1 MAIYSHYRPQ
11 AGVGLANSGTF
22 GGNTVSLS
30 HFDGADAA
38 VTTFDDIS
46 GNNWVFAGS
55 AQLDTAQLKFG
66 TASVLFTGDPDA
78 VTNTLDNSLI
88 SSDPLT
94 FEYFARFAIGGGV
107 LTECQTAG
115 GDPVIRINI
124 DNSANTLVWQVRDE
138 DGGIIG
144 SGTESIIVADDT
156 QYHVAGVILDTNVQ
170 IYFNESRIV
179 NATLTGTKGAAKTI
193 FLNGLTALTNSWVD
207 ECRLSKIVRYTG
219 ATLTQPTSAFVID

>member
-46 GNNWVFAGS
+46 GNSWAFATS

-94 FEYFARFAIGGGV
+94 FEFFARFATNAGV

-124 DNSANTLVWQVRDE
+124 DNAGNTLIWQVRNEAGD
-138 DGGIIG
+138 IIG
-144 SGTESIIVADDT
+144 SGTENITVADDI
-156 QYHVAGVILDTNVQ
+156 QYHVAGVIIGDNVQ

-179 NATLTGTKGAAKTI
+179 NSTLTGTKGAAKTI
-193 FLNGLTALTNSWVD
+193 FLNGLTALTNSWID
-207 ECRLSKIVRYTG
+207 ECRLSKVTRYTG
-219 ATLTQPTSAFVID
+219 ATLTQPTSVFVID

>member
-22 GGNTVSLS
+22 GNNTVSLS

-38 VTTFDDIS
+38 VVTSDAIS